1 MGSKL
6 RAYMERN
13 RAFACRWGAG
23 GENLAKG
30 NNEESYAG
38 QLSFPVSLLVTA
50 AKLMHSEV
58 DDIFSYICIV
68 FSVLAFNISQPKK
81 HF

>member
-1 MGSKL
+1 MGNKL
-6 RAYMERN
+6 RAYKERN
-13 RAFACRWGAG
+13 RAFACQAG

-38 QLSFPVSLLVTA
+38 QLSFLVSLLVTA
-50 AKLMHSEV
+50 AKLMHSKV
-58 DDIFSYICIV
+58 DDIFSHICIV